1 MAKTPGGKLSPSEV
15 EKSLRLARQLFASSG
30 FVVGS
35 PSNTSPDFQELGLY
49 GYEEQMDAVRK
60 ALSEISQSDYCGPDP
75 PHHISR
81 EPKCAGARMFQF
93 SWTSTCFV
101 DKRAKMYLK
110 YCIKDN
116 RFILLR
122 IHPDWRAGTKP

>member
-1 MAKTPGGKLSPSEV
+1 VAKTPGGKPSLPEV
-15 EKSLRLARQLFASSG
+15 EKSLRIARQLFASSG

-35 PSNTSPDFQELGLY
+35 PSNTSQDFQALGMY

-60 ALSEISQSDYCGPDP
+60 ALSEISASDYSGPDP

-81 EPKCAGARMFQF
+81 ELKCAGARMVQF
-93 SWTSTCFV
+93 SWTSTCFG
-101 DKRAKMYLK
+101 DERARMYLK

-122 IHPDWRAGTKP
+122 IHPDWKAGTKL